1 MLFEGLAVSAF
12 PLTASKIG
20 LMVITLER
28 YFKIVHA
35 IAHRKHYRN
44 WMTKVGVALPW
55 IAGASLLLIPSIGT
69 TRIVNGQCLQAGVWP
84 DKAMKF
90 VSSFMF
96 ASYWV
101 IMFRPC
107 VSNAIH
113 CMGQNIQEAHLLLGD
128 HATRKHAKYS

>member
-1 MLFEGLAVSAF
+1 MLFEGLTLTTY

-55 IAGASLLLIPSIGT
+55 IASAFLLLIPSIGT
-69 TRIVNGQCLQAGVWP
+69 TRIVNGQCLQMGVWP
-84 DKAMKF
+84 NRDMKF
-90 VSSFMF
+90 VSWFMF

-101 IMFRPC
+101 
-107 VSNAIH
+107 
-113 CMGQNIQEAHLLLGD
+113 
-128 HATRKHAKYS
+128 